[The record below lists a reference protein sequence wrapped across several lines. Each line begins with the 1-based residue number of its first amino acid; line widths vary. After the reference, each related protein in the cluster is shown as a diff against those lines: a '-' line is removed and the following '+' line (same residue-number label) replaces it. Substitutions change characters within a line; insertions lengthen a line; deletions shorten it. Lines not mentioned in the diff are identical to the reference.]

1 MGIYCPPSAPVMA
14 LEELGKVLSTFA
26 SKELIILGDF
36 NLDWLSDIS
45 GSLKELCLELNLSQL
60 MHFVTRPNTSH
71 LNTLILEFSHR
82 ALAITACVGIVKG
95 LKSKACSIF
104 QFNFKNVDEQ
114 AFFA

>member
-14 LEELGKVLSTFA
+14 LEELGKVLSTFV

-60 MHFVTRPNTSH
+60 MHFVTRPNTK
-71 LNTLILEFSHR
+71 NPNKPFKYPYTGVFSQ
-82 ALAITACVGIVKG
+82 GISDHS
-95 LKSKACSIF
+95 LCWDS
-104 QFNFKNVDEQ
+104 
-114 AFFA
+114 

>member
-45 GSLKELCLELNLSQL
+45 GSLTELCLELNLSHCILSQDQIL
-60 MHFVTRPNTSH
+60 RILTSH
-71 LNTLILEFSHR
+71 LNTLILGFSHR

-95 LKSKACSIF
+95 LKSKACFIF
-104 QFNFKNVDEQ
+104 K
-114 AFFA
+114 